1 MPSKSSS
8 TNWTEVSSPVAP
20 STVRTPCTE
29 EGILTMGRRD
39 GVVGLDGDISDGEA
53 CDGLEDVQGE
63 GSASGA
69 RGAGTI
75 GLAVGGAGSD
85 LTAAWASGS
94 EVRAPAGETGDR

>member
-1 MPSKSSS
+1 
-8 TNWTEVSSPVAP
+8 
-20 STVRTPCTE
+20 
-29 EGILTMGRRD
+29 MGRRD

-75 GLAVGGAGSD
+75 GLAAGGAGSGRAD
-85 LTAAWASGS
+85 ARASGS
-94 EVRAPAGETGDR
+94 DVKDPAGEVGDR